1 MRVDLPGD
9 RYRTPRQRSAFFERL
24 EARLGATPGI
34 ASATMTSHV
43 PFSSNSGFVQPL
55 AIEGRSLIAGE
66 RPPTV
71 SSIYVG
77 AHYFDTLELGLL
89 RGRLFTDTDGTA
101 GHNSAIVNQRFATE
115 FFATGDPIGHRIQLR
130 DGTWFTIVGVSPTV
144 PNLSTIQAA
153 SAGLEPVVYLPM
165 RGQPIP
171 ASSTRL
177 IVRGGSGFAAV
188 TAQVRETV
196 RTLDADLPL
205 FMVFSM
211 ERISTNTTQSLL
223 SVLFG
228 VLAVITL
235 VLDSV
240 VVYAVTA
247 HGVAARTQEIGVRM
261 ALGAQEPHVMWLFVR
276 RTLVQLGIGL
286 TIGIGGA
293 LALGTLLQAF
303 LVQTGAR
310 DSLTLVLVSALLA
323 VVAMMACV
331 LPARRAAQLDPV
343 SALRHE

>member
-1 MRVDLPGD
+1 M
-9 RYRTPRQRSAFFERL
+9 
-24 EARLGATPGI
+24 PGI

-43 PFSSNSGFVQPL
+43 PFTSNSGFIQPL
-55 AIEGRSLIAGE
+55 TIEGRSVIVGE
-66 RPPTV
+66 RPPRV

-77 AHYFDTLELGLL
+77 ARYFETLELGLL
-89 RGRLFTDTDGTA
+89 RGRLFTDADGTA
-101 GHNSAIVNQRFATE
+101 GHDSAIVNQRFATE
-115 FFATGDPIGHRIQLR
+115 FFASGDPIGHRIQLR

-144 PNLSTIQAA
+144 PNLSTIQTA
-153 SAGLEPVVYLPM
+153 SSGLEPVVYLPM
-165 RGQPIP
+165 RGQPMP

-188 TAQVRETV
+188 TAEVRETV

-228 VLAVITL
+228 FLAVIAL

-240 VVYAVTA
+240 VVYAVA
-247 HGVAARTQEIGVRM
+247 AEGVAARTHEIGVRM
-261 ALGAQEPHVMWLFVR
+261 ALGAQRSHVIWLFVR
-276 RTLVQLGIGL
+276 RTLVQLGVGL

-310 DSLTLVLVSALLA
+310 DSLTLVLVSGLLI

-331 LPARRAAQLDPV
+331 FPARRAAQLDPV